1 MTSVIL
7 CFQKK
12 IVWCHSSGKSYRST
26 GEARRGLGAKKRTWC
41 GLRRDADA
49 RHPLAVGNFS
59 IFPVRVSKTGSRG
72 ENTRLPVPFHSRSLD
87 SSYSVPPL
95 FSRPARRRQASL
107 AKGRG
112 TAGQSPVVEGFRPV
126 ESSLKTESP
135 SQRLTPLPAPFGKG
149 AFWCFSESSR
159 KNKTPLPPQRDK
171 GANLCGTTLLARKIP
186 AAQKLPGNGGVRR
199 GLL

>member
-26 GEARRGLGAKKRTWC
+26 GGARRGLGEKKRTWC
-41 GLRRDADA
+41 GLRRDAGE
-49 RHPLAVGNFS
+49 RHLLAVGNFS
-59 IFPVRVSKTGSRG
+59 IFPVRASKIDSRG

-112 TAGQSPVVEGFRPV
+112 TAGQSPVVEGFRLSGMLSGNGIPQ
-126 ESSLKTESP
+126 SP
-135 SQRLTPLPAPFGKG
+135 PLAVPAPFSKG
-149 AFWCFSESSR
+149 AFLVRTYKSFLLMTPRFFTRSRNHSRCSCSSGRKNISSR
-159 KNKTPLPPQRDK
+159 PWNSAGSSCR
-171 GANLCGTTLLARKIP
+171 
-186 AAQKLPGNGGVRR
+186 
-199 GLL
+199 